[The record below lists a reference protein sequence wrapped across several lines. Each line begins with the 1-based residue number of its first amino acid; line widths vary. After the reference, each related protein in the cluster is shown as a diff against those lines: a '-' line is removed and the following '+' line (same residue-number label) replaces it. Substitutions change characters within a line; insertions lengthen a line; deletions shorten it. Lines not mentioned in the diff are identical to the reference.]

1 MGLGEREEKL
11 GVLERGL
18 ERAADVVGDITGPV
32 MARFYASHPEA
43 LEAFERHGL
52 GDRDLLEARM
62 VENCLYFMMNWYD
75 RPREVLG
82 LIEDSVPHHTHTLEV
97 GGDWYGG
104 MLAAALGVVMD
115 TIPSDEAE
123 EQQVW
128 TEMRSR
134 LLGEIANA
142 ASW

>member
-1 MGLGEREEKL
+1 MKL
-11 GVLERGL
+11 ALLERGL

-32 MARFYASHPEA
+32 MQRFYSSHPEA

-52 GDRDLLEARM
+52 GDRDPLEARM
-62 VENCLYFMMNWYD
+62 VENCLYFMMNWYE

-104 MLAAALGVVMD
+104 MLEAALAVVTETIPADQPEELQVWAEMRDRLLREIATAAA
-115 TIPSDEAE
+115 
-123 EQQVW
+123 W
-128 TEMRSR
+128 
-134 LLGEIANA
+134 
-142 ASW
+142 